1 MKNEISISYKE
12 KLPQISTFLF
22 DVDGV
27 LTDGSVTVTQNDL
40 LRTLNSRDCYAIQ
53 YAVKMGY
60 TIFVLTGG
68 SSESL
73 QHRLEDLGVDE
84 VILKSS
90 RKLTDF
96 NSLLERKK
104 ISANEVLYMG
114 DDIPDYEVLKVVGVS
129 TCPQDAA
136 VEIKSI
142 CDYQSPFN
150 GGKHCVRDVIEQTLR
165 VQGKWFSEKAM
176 EW

>member
-1 MKNEISISYKE
+1 MKNEPIKSYKE
-12 KLPQISTFLF
+12 KLPQITTFIF

-27 LTDGSVTVTQNDL
+27 LTDGSVMVTKDDMI
-40 LRTLNSRDCYAIQ
+40 RTLNSRDSYAIQ

-60 TIFVLTGG
+60 KVYILTGG

-73 QHRLEDLGVDE
+73 KARLETLGVHE
-84 VILKSS
+84 VILRSAK
-90 RKLTDF
+90 KLTDF
-96 NSLLERKK
+96 TSLTERNNL
-104 ISANEVLYMG
+104 STEEVLYMG
-114 DDIPDYEVLKVVGVS
+114 DDIPDYEVLKKVGVS

-136 VEIKSI
+136 VEIKAI

-150 GGKHCVRDVIEQTLR
+150 GGRHCVRDVIEQTLR
-165 VQGKWFSEKAM
+165 VQGKWFSEKAL